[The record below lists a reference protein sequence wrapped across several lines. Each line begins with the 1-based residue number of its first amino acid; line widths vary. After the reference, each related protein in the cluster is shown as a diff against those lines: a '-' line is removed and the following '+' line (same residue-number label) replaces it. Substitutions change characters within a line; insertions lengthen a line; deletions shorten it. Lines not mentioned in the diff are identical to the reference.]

1 GRAGGGLGVE
11 GSLDAWPRRRR
22 TRRRSHAHALRRDG
36 MAVVVVRGDVH
47 LVRLDPT
54 LGSEI
59 QKTRPCVIVSPD
71 ELNAHL
77 RTVIVAPMTTGGQ
90 AYPWRIRCQFQ
101 RRSGYVVLDQLRT
114 VDRDWLIKRL
124 GELPPNTMS
133 AVLEGLQE
141 MFAE

>member
-1 GRAGGGLGVE
+1 
-11 GSLDAWPRRRR
+11 
-22 TRRRSHAHALRRDG
+22 
-36 MAVVVVRGDVH
+36 MIRGDVH

-71 ELNAHL
+71 ELNQHL
-77 RTVIVAPMTTGGQ
+77 RTVIVAPMTTGGR
-90 AYPWRIRCQFQ
+90 AYPWRIRCKFQ

-114 VDRDWLIKRL
+114 VDRERLVRRL
-124 GELPPNTMS
+124 GALSTETMTNALS
-133 AVLEGLQE
+133 TLRE

>member
-1 GRAGGGLGVE
+1 M
-11 GSLDAWPRRRR
+11 
-22 TRRRSHAHALRRDG
+22 ALVI
-36 MAVVVVRGDVH
+36 ARGDVH

-77 RTVIVAPMTTGGQ
+77 RTVIVAPMTTAGRP
-90 AYPWRIRCQFQ
+90 YPWRIKCRFQ
-101 RRSGYVVLDQLRT
+101 QRSGYVVLDQLRT
-114 VDRDWLIKRL
+114 IDRERLVQRL
-124 GELPPNTMS
+124 GALPNDTIS
-133 AVLEGLQE
+133 AVLAGLQE